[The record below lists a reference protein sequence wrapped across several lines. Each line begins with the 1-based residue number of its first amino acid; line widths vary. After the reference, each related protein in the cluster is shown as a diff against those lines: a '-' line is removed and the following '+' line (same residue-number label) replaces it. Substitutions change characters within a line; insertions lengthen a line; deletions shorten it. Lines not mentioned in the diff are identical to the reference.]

1 MSTGVNSSSPTRGA
15 IDSRRDLVMDQ
26 IFFPPLSDK
35 FFAGV
40 IACILIPL
48 FAIEQSPTQIFD
60 GYQISWMDRF
70 SLLASTIEF
79 QEVIL
84 SPLSSTDFKNGMMC
98 LFFANYRTPAI
109 IKKENAL
116 NMVSLDF

>member
-1 MSTGVNSSSPTRGA
+1 MSIGVNSSSPTRGA

-26 IFFPPLSDK
+26 IFFPPLSDN

-48 FAIEQSPTQIFD
+48 FA
-60 GYQISWMDRF
+60 
-70 SLLASTIEF
+70 STIEF

-84 SPLSSTDFKNGMMC
+84 SP
-98 LFFANYRTPAI
+98 I
-109 IKKENAL
+109 
-116 NMVSLDF
+116 V